1 MFKKFLFFIGLII
14 FSNFVSLSSA
24 EILPLK
30 KPSQTKEEKEQK
42 LLVDVL
48 KPLPKPIINKAKKED
63 KKETNK
69 KISFKVKNQ
78 DLGIILP
85 KKKTLNSKF

>member
-14 FSNFVSLSSA
+14 FSNFVNLSSA

-42 LLVDVL
+42 LLIDVL
-48 KPLPKPIINKAKKED
+48 KPLPKPIINKAEKED
-63 KKETNK
+63 KKEINK
-69 KISFKVKNQ
+69 KN
-78 DLGIILP
+78 D
-85 KKKTLNSKF
+85 